1 MRVEPI
7 VHAIIW
13 CMEPRAKCLTLDW
26 ALHGGW
32 GNLLEDE
39 HEVMEIWMGL
49 KGVLAKRAPGV
60 RIMEHIQ

>member
-7 VHAIIW
+7 GHAIIW

-26 ALHGGW
+26 ALLGGW
-32 GNLLEDE
+32 GNP
-39 HEVMEIWMGL
+39 EVMEIWMGL